1 MNGWDGV
8 RAWRFIRASKGYRTA
23 WKRRVPQPGLPE
35 RAPFPVRLQTA
46 ADLAALEWGMSAWEN
61 PYAEDGPLMPFW
73 ALATTADGMVAP
85 GAAPLSAL
93 AAAGD
98 ATLSGLRLGDATLSG
113 LRLGDGAL
121 ISGSSGRARR
131 SRSASPAARGFPRM
145 AGSCWCA
152 R

>member
-1 MNGWDGV
+1 MNGWDGA
-8 RAWRFIRASKGYRTA
+8 RAWRFIRASKGCRAA

-46 ADLAALEWGMSAWEN
+46 VDLAALEWGMSAWEN
-61 PYAEDGPLMPFW
+61 AYAEDGPLMPFW
-73 ALATTADGMVAP
+73 ARAATADGMVAP
-85 GAAPLSAL
+85 GAAPLAAL
-93 AAAGD
+93 AAA
-98 ATLSGLRLGDATLSG
+98 GDATLSG